1 MTVGAK
7 ADPRGRD
14 GGPRQRRLQRGEL
27 TRELIVRE
35 SLRLLDTHGLNGF
48 SMPKLG
54 KALGADPTAVYRHF
68 ASKDDLVLAVADQL
82 IEESMVGIEPSDC
95 WVETLAEC
103 SRRLRQTYL
112 EHPAAA
118 SLSAYR
124 TTQGPAEMNAINVL
138 IGAVLRAGFEGAE
151 AAVVFRAVGDFNLA
165 WSGFEASFLALD
177 ERLQKNDQAAWT
189 RAYLTVDRADYPDIW
204 QIREKLPDVDDAE
217 IYETIL
223 SLVMAGMIARAPR
236 PCTCPR
242 HAAGG

>member
-7 ADPRGRD
+7 ADPRGQG
-14 GGPRQRRLQRGEL
+14 GGPRPRRLQRGDL

-35 SLRLLDTHGLNGF
+35 SLRLLDTQGLTGF

-95 WVETLAEC
+95 WVETLTEC
-103 SRRLRQTYL
+103 SRRIRQTYL

-151 AAVVFRAVGDFNLA
+151 AAVVFRSLGDFNLS

-204 QIREKLPDVDDAE
+204 QIREELPGVDDDE

-223 SLVMAGMIARAPR
+223 SFVMAGLAARAPK
-236 PCTCPR
+236 PCVCSR
-242 HAAGG
+242 HAGG

>member
-7 ADPRGRD
+7 VSPRGPD
-14 GGPRQRRLQRGEL
+14 DAPRQRRLQRGDL
-27 TRELIVRE
+27 TRELIIRE
-35 SLRLLDTHGLNGF
+35 SLRLLDTQGLTGF

-54 KALGADPTAVYRHF
+54 RALGADPTAVYRHF
-68 ASKDDLVLAVADQL
+68 ASKDDLVLAIADEL
-82 IEESMVGIEPSDC
+82 IEESMAGLEPSDC
-95 WVETLAEC
+95 WVGTLEEC

-124 TTQGPAEMNAINVL
+124 TTQGPAEMTAVNAI

-151 AAVVFRAVGDFNLA
+151 AALVYRAVGDFNLSWA
-165 WSGFEASFLALD
+165 GCEASFLALD
-177 ERLQKNDQAAWT
+177 ERLQNSDQAAWT
-189 RAYLTVDRADYPDIW
+189 RAYLTIDQADYPNIW
-204 QIREKLPDVDDAE
+204 QIRDKLPGVDDNQ

-223 SLVMAGMIARAPR
+223 SFVMTGLIARAPR

-242 HAAGG
+242 HAG